1 MAVLQPG
8 PAAQGR
14 LLDAEHR
21 SLTIGLVLAVTLVA
35 FEALAVATVMP
46 VARAELGGLRFY
58 AWAFSA
64 FLLASL
70 VSITWA
76 GAECDRKG
84 PARPLAVALILFGL
98 GLSIAAIAPNMP
110 VLVLGRAVQG
120 FGAGALTSVAYVS
133 IGRGF
138 EESLRPRMFA
148 VLSSAWVIPGLA
160 GPALAAAIAEYVGWR
175 AVFAGLLPLLAV
187 AAYLVLPP
195 LSKLGAPGA
204 GTAPAGTAP
213 RLHQALRLVLGA
225 GLVLGGVS
233 SPSVLLGVGLVP
245 LGLLIAVPAFLKLV
259 PAGTVGLRR
268 GSSAAVAGMGLLNL
282 AFFGSE
288 TFIPLAFK
296 EIRGESTLM
305 SGLVLTAAT
314 LSWTAGAW
322 AAERLGRRTDR
333 RTLAKPGALL
343 LALGIAGVSTTVFP
357 EVPVAFVALTWAVA
371 GFGIGLAYS
380 TFSLVVL
387 AAAEE
392 GSLGAAASGMKLA
405 EVLGA
410 AVGIGLGGALI
421 AAGDAAN
428 KGQLATFGVFAF
440 TAVAALV
447 CAVAGSRLVT
457 GAPAGAPGATHPSP
471 SPIPVTEQR

>member
-1 MAVLQPG
+1 MPT
-8 PAAQGR
+8 GR

-46 VARAELGGLRFY
+46 VARDDLGGLRFY

-76 GAECDRKG
+76 GAECDRRG
-84 PARPLAVALILFGL
+84 PARPLALALILFGV
-98 GLSIAAIAPNMP
+98 GLAIASVAPSMP

-120 FGAGALTSVAYVS
+120 FGAGALSSVAYVS

-138 EESLRPRMFA
+138 EEELRPRMFA

-160 GPALAAAIAEYVGWR
+160 GPALAAAVAEYVGWR
-175 AVFAGLLPLLAV
+175 AVFGGLLPLLGI
-187 AAYLVLPP
+187 AAYLVLPA
-195 LSKLGAPGA
+195 LSRLGPPAIVAPPEQR
-204 GTAPAGTAP
+204 TP
-213 RLHQALRLVLGA
+213 RLRGALRL
-225 GLVLGGVS
+225 S
-233 SPSVLLGVGLVP
+233 TGVGLVLAAVTSPSLLLGAPLIP
-245 LGLLIAVPAFLKLV
+245 LGLVVAVPAFLRLV
-259 PAGTVGLRR
+259 PSGTVTLRR

-282 AFFGSE
+282 AFFGAE

-296 EIRGESTLM
+296 EIRGESTLI

-322 AAERLGRRTDR
+322 LAERLGRRIDR
-333 RTLAKPGALL
+333 RTLAWPGALL

-357 EVPVAFVALTWAVA
+357 SVPVAFVTASWAVA
-371 GFGIGLAYS
+371 GLGIGLAYS

-387 AAAEE
+387 AAATE
-392 GSLGAAASGMKLA
+392 GSEGAAASGMKLA
-405 EVLGA
+405 EVLGS

-421 AAGDAAN
+421 AAGEAA
-428 KGQLATFGVFAF
+428 GREQMATFAVFAA
-440 TAVAALV
+440 TALAGLL
-447 CAVAGSRLVT
+447 CAYAGSRLISHPAASVPDT
-457 GAPAGAPGATHPSP
+457 GQAHPTSIRVP
-471 SPIPVTEQR
+471 EL